1 MKIAGTT
8 ALVTGDNRGI
18 GEGFVEELLAQD
30 AARVYVGS
38 RDVTEAEAVA
48 ALDPDRVVVVE
59 LDITEQVQVDTAA
72 ALANDIRLL
81 VNNAGVFHNT
91 TLLGAD
97 DMTAMESEI
106 TVNYLG
112 TMRMCR
118 AFAPIIEANG
128 GGAIVNV
135 LSAGGIVAVPD
146 MGGYSPSKF
155 AMRAASDCLRAEL
168 APKGVHVAA
177 LIVGSVETRMAEHVV
192 GVHKEP
198 PRAIAKAGL
207 VAAKQ
212 SISEYD
218 TDPFAIGV
226 RAQLHRDPSGLA
238 AVLAASVQ
246 QGG

>member
-1 MKIAGTT
+1 MRIAGAT
-8 ALVTGDNRGI
+8 ALVTGGNRGI
-18 GEGFVEELLAQD
+18 GEGFIEELLAQD
-30 AARVYVGS
+30 AAKVYVGS

-59 LDITEQVQVDTAA
+59 LDITEQVQVDAA
-72 ALANDIRLL
+72 AVLASDITLL
-81 VNNAGVFHNT
+81 VNNAGVFHNK

-118 AFAPIIEANG
+118 AFAPIIEANS

-135 LSAGGIVAVPD
+135 LSVGGIVAVPD

-177 LIVGSVETRMAEHVV
+177 LIVGSVDTRMAEHVV
-192 GVHKEP
+192 GVHKEA
-198 PRAIAKAGL
+198 PRAIARAGL

-212 SISEYD
+212 SISEHD

-238 AVLAASVQ
+238 AALAASVR
-246 QGG
+246 QG

>member
-1 MKIAGTT
+1 M
-8 ALVTGDNRGI
+8 
-18 GEGFVEELLAQD
+18 
-30 AARVYVGS
+30 
-38 RDVTEAEAVA
+38 TEAEAVS

-59 LDITEQVQVDTAA
+59 LDITEQVQVDAA
-72 ALANDIRLL
+72 ATLANDITLL

-177 LIVGSVETRMAEHVV
+177 LIVGSVETRMAEHIV

-207 VAAKQ
+207 VAAKH
-212 SISEYD
+212 SIGEHD
-218 TDPFAIGV
+218 TDSFAVGV

-238 AVLAASVQ
+238 AALAASVQ
-246 QGG
+246 QG